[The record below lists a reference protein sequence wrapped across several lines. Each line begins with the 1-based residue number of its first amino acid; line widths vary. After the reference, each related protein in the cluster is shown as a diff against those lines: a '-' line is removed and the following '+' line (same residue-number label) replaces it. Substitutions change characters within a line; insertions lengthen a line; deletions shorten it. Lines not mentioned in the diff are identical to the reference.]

1 LMTLKKYWSIV
12 YDMIYGKHT
21 NDFGWDATRKVVTTK
36 QEAAQIAAD
45 IIEDL
50 EGDENDN
57 GGTENIK
64 DSIGV
69 EKITLMELKMLAC
82 QWILRIIV
90 IQGSYLL
97 VEPRLEGLMELERL
111 RQ

>member
-1 LMTLKKYWSIV
+1 
-12 YDMIYGKHT
+12 MIYSKDRVTGK
-21 NDFGWDATRKVVTTK
+21 D
-36 QEAAQIAAD
+36 AQIVAD

-57 GGTENIK
+57 GGTENIE
-64 DSIGV
+64 DGIGM
-69 EKITLMELKMLAC
+69 EKMTLMELKMLVC

-90 IQGSYLL
+90 IQGPYLL

-111 RQ
+111 RQV